1 MLLNPLFISN
11 ASTGNTVDGAKEN
24 KFTNSNYLFAN
35 IINVNKD
42 KLTLAEPNIE
52 LEEKT
57 KALFSGLKSSNLL
70 LNKKSEPNSNEFVAD
85 DLNLTSFL
93 KNILEQINVG
103 SSDKKSANVN
113 ELAVTEKVKK
123 IIELLQNGENISIP
137 ISNNGK
143 TAFVE
148 IQSLDKNLASKNEPK
163 GIKLAKTDANEIK
176 LTETDIKKVI
186 SDISLSLK
194 EVLSSDSFNMSDKK
208 VQAIVKKIENDL
220 SKLVPQKDE
229 TFQPQKNVLASL
241 IGGIEKELQLNGNE
255 SNELKKVIV
264 TQFAK
269 LINEKTSS
277 VNATNAN
284 SEVEFVPLE
293 EVVKKL
299 ELSENEE
306 ELIKSLNVAVVNPV
320 ELKEK
325 IESLLQKSDNFE
337 ELKPILSKLNNLIK
351 LNSSQP
357 KEIISIA
364 TKQSSLPE
372 IAKELKLTPKEETI
386 VKNVVSEKG
395 KISLLELSKEVKV
408 ESTKFSSTPEVKS
421 LFTKLESYLG
431 KPSEFKDELS
441 KPSETKSELTV
452 EKSSLP
458 EIAKELKLTPK
469 EEAIVK
475 NVVSEKGKISLSELS
490 KELKV
495 ESTKLNSTSE
505 VKSLFAKLE
514 SFLSKPS
521 EFKDELSKTSETKSE
536 LIVEKSSLPELA
548 KELKLTPKEEA
559 IVKNVVSEKGK
570 ISLSE
575 LSKEVKV
582 ETTKFSSAPEEKSLF
597 AKLESFLSKPSEFK
611 DELSKASEIKSELTV
626 EKSALPEIAK
636 ELKLTPKEE
645 AIVKSTISE
654 KGKISLLELSKEVKV
669 ESTKFSSVPEVKSL
683 FTKLENYLSKPSEF
697 KDELSKASEIKS
709 EFSKPNETKSD
720 LTVEKSSLPEIAKE
734 LKLTPKE
741 TKLVSELNVE
751 KIDLDELKSVIK
763 SKIENN
769 PNNKLLKTLSQKLE
783 LVDSSSKSE
792 IAKTGASESKPN
804 LVTKELVANE
814 TKQTNKIKPTLKPE
828 NVSDVEK
835 VEDKNTKQSYLLTI
849 KSEKSAESVPFEKL
863 AKVETK
869 TPELLKKSIYTSKES
884 IELTK
889 LKIVPINEEVGKKNE
904 IKSVDDDFK
913 RLSFKKVSTEQKVIN
928 VNDNLKKSYSESDN
942 SSKNNGTFGQSNVIT
957 SDLNKTEFSDK
968 NFAKHVAE
976 NSNEEIAKTEISK
989 KESNTEVK
997 ATEVK
1002 NSETIMPKTAFV
1014 EHQIRN
1020 NDLRVIPKATFKQ
1033 LDLKNI
1039 KEEISSLI
1047 QKGEKKSV
1055 EFQLNPENLGKMN
1068 IKLEVTNKMVSA
1080 SIKVENETTQQAVQN
1095 SLEGLKNSLNQQG
1108 LQLSSLNVSLADADE
1123 KNNRY
1128 FKQKKK
1134 NNSGLN
1140 VKVNGFDDKFAH
1152 KNLGYNNYDF
1162 IA

>member
-1 MLLNPLFISN
+1 
-11 ASTGNTVDGAKEN
+11 
-24 KFTNSNYLFAN
+24 
-35 IINVNKD
+35 
-42 KLTLAEPNIE
+42 
-52 LEEKT
+52 
-57 KALFSGLKSSNLL
+57 
-70 LNKKSEPNSNEFVAD
+70 
-85 DLNLTSFL
+85 
-93 KNILEQINVG
+93 
-103 SSDKKSANVN
+103 
-113 ELAVTEKVKK
+113 
-123 IIELLQNGENISIP
+123 
-137 ISNNGK
+137 
-143 TAFVE
+143 
-148 IQSLDKNLASKNEPK
+148 
-163 GIKLAKTDANEIK
+163 
-176 LTETDIKKVI
+176 
-186 SDISLSLK
+186 
-194 EVLSSDSFNMSDKK
+194 
-208 VQAIVKKIENDL
+208 
-220 SKLVPQKDE
+220 
-229 TFQPQKNVLASL
+229 
-241 IGGIEKELQLNGNE
+241 
-255 SNELKKVIV
+255 
-264 TQFAK
+264 
-269 LINEKTSS
+269 
-277 VNATNAN
+277 
-284 SEVEFVPLE
+284 
-293 EVVKKL
+293 
-299 ELSENEE
+299 
-306 ELIKSLNVAVVNPV
+306 
-320 ELKEK
+320 
-325 IESLLQKSDNFE
+325 
-337 ELKPILSKLNNLIK
+337 
-351 LNSSQP
+351 
-357 KEIISIA
+357 
-364 TKQSSLPE
+364 
-372 IAKELKLTPKEETI
+372 
-386 VKNVVSEKG
+386 
-395 KISLLELSKEVKV
+395 LELSKEMKV
-408 ESTKFSSTPEVKS
+408 ESTKLNSTPEVKA
-421 LFTKLESYLG
+421 LFAKLESYL
-431 KPSEFKDELS
+431 S
-441 KPSETKSELTV
+441 KQIETKSELTV

-475 NVVSEKGKISLSELS
+475 NVVSEKGKISLL
-490 KELKV
+490 
-495 ESTKLNSTSE
+495 
-505 VKSLFAKLE
+505 
-514 SFLSKPS
+514 
-521 EFKDELSKTSETKSE
+521 
-536 LIVEKSSLPELA
+536 
-548 KELKLTPKEEA
+548 
-559 IVKNVVSEKGK
+559 
-570 ISLSE
+570 E

-582 ETTKFSSAPEEKSLF
+582 ETTKFSTTPEVKALF
-597 AKLESFLSKPSEFK
+597 AKLESYLSKPTEFK
-611 DELSKASEIKSELTV
+611 DELSKTSEFKSEITKTSETKNELSV
-626 EKSALPEIAK
+626 EKSSLPEIAK

-645 AIVKSTISE
+645 VIIKSAISE
-654 KGKISLLELSKEVKV
+654 KGKISLLELSKEMKV
-669 ESTKFSSVPEVKSL
+669 ESTKLNSTPEVKAL
-683 FTKLENYLSKPSEF
+683 FAKLESYLSKL
-697 KDELSKASEIKS
+697 KDELSKSSEFKS
-709 EFSKPNETKSD
+709 ELSKQIETKSE
-720 LTVEKSSLPEIAKE
+720 LIVEKSSLPEIAKE

-769 PNNKLLKTLSQKLE
+769 PNNKLLKTLLQKLE

-814 TKQTNKIKPTLKPE
+814 TKQTDKIKPTLKPE

-849 KSEKSAESVPFEKL
+849 KSEKSAESVPFERL

-889 LKIVPINEEVGKKNE
+889 LKIVPINEEVGKNE
-904 IKSVDDDFK
+904 VKSADDDFK

-957 SDLNKTEFSDK
+957 SDLNKAEFSDK
-968 NFAKHVAE
+968 NFAKHVTE
-976 NSNEEIAKTEISK
+976 NSNDEIAKTEISK
-989 KESNTEVK
+989 KESSTEVKATEVKATEVK

-1123 KNNRY
+1123 KNNNRY